1 MLDATPGVVEH
12 GLFPPWLVYEIL
24 VARGDRVQRLVPPG

>member
-1 MLDATPGVVEH
+1 MLDATPGIVEH